1 MALVSKTFIAG
12 HGKLPS
18 GSAAKAAYD
27 TLALTVEIERE
38 HGVILSLECT
48 LATQLGRDFVSEL
61 LRGYSLQN
69 GVDAMIDELRLHYH
83 GAAKAALIAALKDLE
98 AEYQRLQTD

>member
-1 MALVSKTFIAG
+1 MSLVQTTFIAG

-27 TLALTVEIERE
+27 TLAITVEIELKYS
-38 HGVILSLECT
+38 VILTAECT
-48 LATQLGRDFVSEL
+48 LATRVGRDFVSGI
-61 LRGYSLQN
+61 LRGYSLRE
-69 GVDAMIDELRLHYH
+69 GVDPIVKQLNQYYH

-98 AEYQRLQTD
+98 SEYSRLLEA

>member
-1 MALVSKTFIAG
+1 MGLVQRAFIAG

-38 HGVILSLECT
+38 HGVILAVECT
-48 LATQLGRDFVSEL
+48 LATQLGRSFVADL
-61 LRGYSLQN
+61 LRGFSLEK
-69 GVDAMIDELRLHYH
+69 GVEALIEEVKVHYF
-83 GAAKAALIAALKDLE
+83 GAAKAALIASLKDLE
-98 AEYQRLQTD
+98 SEYVRLSEV

>member
-1 MALVSKTFIAG
+1 MSLVPKAFIAG

-27 TLALTVEIERE
+27 TLALTVEIETK
-38 HGVILSLECT
+38 HAVILSVECT
-48 LATQLGRDFVSEL
+48 LATQLGRAFVSEL
-61 LRGYSLQN
+61 LRGCSLKD
-69 GVDAMIDELRLHYH
+69 GVDGMIDEIRLHYH

-98 AEYQRLQTD
+98 SEYERMSTM